1 MISIDK
7 SKVKKPKNLTHKP
20 CIKALDEVLK
30 SKSGEQINSIYNS
43 IKVKERL
50 LDLYN
55 KKCAYCE
62 SRINAATSSV
72 RIDHYRPKDKLKDIN
87 SKELSGHNGYYWL
100 GYEWTNFLPTCE
112 ICNSKKSNIFP
123 VKQESQRCYEPK
135 LLPNNKIDF
144 TKQLL
149 TSDYL
154 KNENPLLLNPEIDCP
169 ENYFIFLNTGKMD
182 SFSKNKVDIEKAD
195 ATLKICDLNRD
206 DLVVA
211 RKNKI
216 DGYIEKIKKYLLDYD
231 FAKNRDVLKSKFKDI
246 FTEILE
252 NSYPKYEYS
261 RLHYFIILKID
272 EFIFSQFDSIP
283 RHKQLIV
290 DLYAKFKKGQ
300 L

>member
-1 MISIDK
+1 
-7 SKVKKPKNLTHKP
+7 
-20 CIKALDEVLK
+20 
-30 SKSGEQINSIYNS
+30 
-43 IKVKERL
+43 
-50 LDLYN
+50 
-55 KKCAYCE
+55 
-62 SRINAATSSV
+62 
-72 RIDHYRPKDKLKDIN
+72 
-87 SKELSGHNGYYWL
+87 
-100 GYEWTNFLPTCE
+100 
-112 ICNSKKSNIFP
+112 
-123 VKQESQRCYEPK
+123 
-135 LLPNNKIDF
+135 
-144 TKQLL
+144 
-149 TSDYL
+149 
-154 KNENPLLLNPEIDCP
+154 
-169 ENYFIFLNTGKMD
+169 MD

-252 NSYPKYEYS
+252 NSDPKYEYS